1 VPRHVHTLRS
11 HRVARAAAL
20 FVVAAVTLVAV
31 GGAAVYLDL
40 KEQIGVSDVSD
51 LVEGPKPPD
60 PDDPFTGRSLNILVL
75 GTDLRGGEN
84 TEIAGEG
91 DGGMR
96 SDTTMLVHIAGDR
109 SRMEVVSI
117 PRDSLVEIPSCKLPD
132 GTDSGATYGMFNGA
146 FTIGGGA
153 EEDLTHAAACTI
165 SMVQTLTDIPVT
177 NHMVV
182 QMDGVVDVVDALGGV
197 RMCLPEPLVQD
208 PDYGRFELP
217 AGEQTLDGRQ
227 AISYLRARHGTGLG
241 LEQGSDLTRI
251 TRQQA
256 FVDAL
261 VRQVLDQNVVTN
273 SPRLYRTIRAVLG
286 AISADPAL
294 ADPTALA
301 GLAFSIRDIDPANV
315 VFTELPVAAAPTDPN
330 RVVWTEDAT
339 AIWERIA
346 ADEPPPGHGTPA
358 PGSGGGK
365 GSGEP
370 SGGTSSQEND
380 PGAGSKE
387 GSEGGSEGG
396 GRRGTTPSDTP
407 SSSPS
412 PSLLPG
418 VCAD

>member
-1 VPRHVHTLRS
+1 VT
-11 HRVARAAAL
+11 L
-20 FVVAAVTLVAV
+20 FVVGTFALAAA
-31 GGAAVYLDL
+31 GAAAAYLDL
-40 KEQIGVSDVSD
+40 KQQIGVSDVSG
-51 LVEGPKPPD
+51 LVRGPTPSTD

-84 TEIAGEG
+84 TEIAGAG

-96 SDTTMLVHIAGDR
+96 SDTTMLVHISGDR
-109 SRMEVVSI
+109 KRIEVVSI
-117 PRDSLVEIPSCKLPD
+117 PRDSLVDIPSCNLPD
-132 GTDSGATYGMFNGA
+132 GTESGVRYGMFNSA

-153 EEDLTHAAACTI
+153 EEDLTYAAACTI
-165 SMVQTLTDIPVT
+165 STVQALTGVTVT

-182 QMDGVVDVVDALGGV
+182 QMDGVVEVVDALGGV

-227 AISYLRARHGTGLG
+227 AIGYLRARHGEGLG

-261 VRQVLDQNVVTN
+261 VRQVLDQNLVTD
-273 SPRLYRTIRAVLG
+273 SPRLYRTIEAVLR
-286 AISADPAL
+286 AISADPGL
-294 ADPTALA
+294 ADPAALA
-301 GLAFSIRDIDPANV
+301 GLAYSIRSIDPAEI
-315 VFTELPVAAAPTDPN
+315 VFTELPVVAAPTDPN
-330 RVVWTEDAT
+330 RVVWTEAAT
-339 AIWERIA
+339 EIWERIA
-346 ADEPPPGHGTPA
+346 ADEPPPGSEPPSPSPSSGA
-358 PGSGGGK
+358 GGG
-365 GSGEP
+365 GS
-370 SGGTSSQEND
+370 SGSSSRPE
-380 PGAGSKE
+380 AG
-387 GSEGGSEGG
+387 GEGGS
-396 GRRGTTPSDTP
+396 TPSNTP

>member
-1 VPRHVHTLRS
+1 M
-11 HRVARAAAL
+11 AL
-20 FVVAAVTLVAV
+20 VVVGALVLLGV
-31 GGAAVYLDL
+31 GGAGLYLDL
-40 KEQIGVSDVSD
+40 KDQIGVSDVSG
-51 LVEGPKPPD
+51 LVQGPTPSSVPD

-96 SDTTMLVHIAGDR
+96 SDTTMLVHISGDR

-132 GTDSGATYGMFNGA
+132 GTESGTSYGMFNGA

-165 SMVQTLTDIPVT
+165 STVQALTEIPVT

-182 QMDGVVDVVDALGGV
+182 KMDGVVDVVDALGGV

-227 AISYLRARHGTGLG
+227 SISYLRARHGKGLG

-273 SPRLYRTIRAVLG
+273 SPQLYRTIRAVLR

-294 ADPTALA
+294 ADPAALA
-301 GLAFSIRDIDPANV
+301 GLAHSIRDIDPAKI
-315 VFTELPVAAAPTDPN
+315 VFTELPVVAAPTDPN
-330 RVVWTEDAT
+330 RVVWTEAAD

-346 ADEPPPGHGTPA
+346 ADEPPLAPKTPEESSRPASGPDSPG
-358 PGSGGGK
+358 
-365 GSGEP
+365 E
-370 SGGTSSQEND
+370 GGTGD
-380 PGAGSKE
+380 TT
-387 GSEGGSEGG
+387 GGP
-396 GRRGTTPSDTP
+396 TTPSSAPSTP
-407 SSSPS
+407 SASPS

-418 VCAD
+418 VCPG

>member
-1 VPRHVHTLRS
+1 VPRHIRNQRS
-11 HRVARAAAL
+11 HRVARAVALLVVGAIALLAA
-20 FVVAAVTLVAV
+20 
-31 GGAAVYLDL
+31 GGATVYLDF
-40 KEQIGVSDVSD
+40 KQQIGVSDVSG
-51 LVEGPKPPD
+51 LVQGATPPD

-96 SDTTMLVHIAGDR
+96 SDTTMLVHISGDR
-109 SRMEVVSI
+109 KRIEVVSI
-117 PRDSLVEIPSCKLPD
+117 PRDSLVDIPSCKLPD
-132 GTDSGATYGMFNGA
+132 GTESGATYGMFNSA

-153 EEDLTHAAACTI
+153 EENLTHAAACTI
-165 SMVQTLTDIPVT
+165 TAVQDLTGVTVT

-182 QMDGVVDVVDALGGV
+182 KMDGVVEVVDALGGV

-227 AISYLRARHGTGLG
+227 AIGYLRARHGEGLG

-286 AISADPAL
+286 AISADPGL
-294 ADPTALA
+294 ADPAALA
-301 GLAFSIRDIDPANV
+301 GLAFSIRNIDPAEI
-315 VFTELPVAAAPTDPN
+315 VFTELPVVAAPTDPN
-330 RVVWTEDAT
+330 RVVWTEEA
-339 AIWERIA
+339 AVIWERIA
-346 ADEPPPGHGTPA
+346 ADEPPPGHETP
-358 PGSGGGK
+358 S
-365 GSGEP
+365 P
-370 SGGTSSQEND
+370 SGGAGGGEESGDPSGGAGETGG
-380 PGAGSKE
+380 PGAGES
-387 GSEGGSEGG
+387 G
-396 GRRGTTPSDTP
+396 GTTPSSTP

>member
-1 VPRHVHTLRS
+1 
-11 HRVARAAAL
+11 VALLAVGAL
-20 FVVAAVTLVAV
+20 ALVAV

-40 KEQIGVSDVSD
+40 KQQIGVSDVSG
-51 LVEGPKPPD
+51 LVQGPTPPD

-96 SDTTMLVHIAGDR
+96 SDTTMLVHVSGDR
-109 SRMEVVSI
+109 KRIEVVSI
-117 PRDSLVEIPSCKLPD
+117 PRDSLVDIPSCKLPD
-132 GTDSGATYGMFNGA
+132 GTESGATYGMFNSA

-153 EEDLTHAAACTI
+153 EENLTYAAACTI
-165 SMVQTLTDIPVT
+165 TAVQALTGVPVT

-182 QMDGVVDVVDALGGV
+182 QMDGVVEVVDALGGV

-217 AGEQTLDGRQ
+217 AGEQTLDGLQ
-227 AISYLRARHGTGLG
+227 AIGYLRARHGTGLG

-273 SPRLYRTIRAVLG
+273 SPRLYRTIQAVLR
-286 AISADPAL
+286 AISADPGL
-294 ADPTALA
+294 ADPAALA
-301 GLAFSIRDIDPANV
+301 GLAFSIRNIDPGRI
-315 VFTELPVAAAPTDPN
+315 VFTELPVVAAPSDPN
-330 RVVWTEDAT
+330 RVVWTEEA
-339 AIWERIA
+339 AVIWERIA
-346 ADEPPPGHGTPA
+346 ADEPPPGHETPSPSTSA
-358 PGSGGGK
+358 GGGEASGDPSGESGG
-365 GSGEP
+365 
-370 SGGTSSQEND
+370 
-380 PGAGSKE
+380 PGAGEE
-387 GSEGGSEGG
+387 G
-396 GRRGTTPSDTP
+396 GTTPSSTP
-407 SSSPS
+407 GSSPS